1 MVREREGGKEA
12 HPATAAAARDP
23 THTHTHTNH
32 AAAPPPPLLV
42 AMLTL
47 LMASAVGGA
56 ARRAPQPPRRALREF
71 SLSHRSLLADE
82 RLANSLTLAAGIVG
96 PFFDPAGN
104 LLGIAGSAVPALRS
118 AGVPLPGC
126 TACPVSPAAAGPLKM
141 RTRTINNLIIGAN
154 DIAQT
159 VQPGGVRGATTRFF
173 RSGGQ
178 TAG

>member
-23 THTHTHTNH
+23 THPHTHTQTTQ
-32 AAAPPPPLLV
+32 PPLHRPLLV

-126 TACPVSPAAAGPLKM
+126 TACPVRP
-141 RTRTINNLIIGAN
+141 RRR
-154 DIAQT
+154 
-159 VQPGGVRGATTRFF
+159 VRSR
-173 RSGGQ
+173 
-178 TAG
+178 